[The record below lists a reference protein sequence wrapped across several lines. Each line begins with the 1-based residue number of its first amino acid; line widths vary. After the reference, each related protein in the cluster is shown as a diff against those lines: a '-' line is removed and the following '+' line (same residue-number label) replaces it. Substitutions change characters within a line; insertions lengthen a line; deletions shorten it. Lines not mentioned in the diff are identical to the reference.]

1 MANSQDTII
10 PFSRRPRLIFA
21 PSAFESLRFDPY
33 ALLGLPTET
42 TSDILLLSSAP
53 EVDLKHRTAVIR
65 EAYID
70 LASRLH
76 PDARG
81 DADCKL
87 ALWVSDAE
95 AFALIAGA
103 HRLLLDLEL
112 TLMYHAALTA
122 ASPAVVVDSSECRD
136 VVSFGMR
143 CCRVVV
149 ASLYANR
156 FSYYHVR
163 LLMPC
168 D

>member
-1 MANSQDTII
+1 MARSCHTVV

-21 PSAFESLRFDPY
+21 PSTFELLRFDPY

-53 EVDLKHRTAVIR
+53 VANLKHRTAVIR

-95 AFALIAGA
+95 AFALIAAA
-103 HRLLLDLEL
+103 HRLLSDLEI
-112 TLMYHAALTA
+112 TLIYHAAITA
-122 ASPAVVVDSSECRD
+122 ASSIAVADLSESRDAVSS
-136 VVSFGMR
+136 
-143 CCRVVV
+143 
-149 ASLYANR
+149 
-156 FSYYHVR
+156 
-163 LLMPC
+163 
-168 D
+168 